1 MLRVCFAEDAP
12 LVLLRFLGEEA
23 TVVVKALCVLSSR
36 PIILEGGS
44 TFNMLVEG
52 AAVANATTL
61 DGALLLLGVVHYIF
75 NQRVSRAVRSRMFVF
90 YLSRLIIGLPA
101 ESTADAQRN
110 LAELQ

>member
-61 DGALLLLGVVHYIF
+61 DGALLLLATGGGALYIQSAGVTGGAFQNVCFLFVASHYWPAGGVDC
-75 NQRVSRAVRSRMFVF
+75 RRSEKSR
-90 YLSRLIIGLPA
+90 
-101 ESTADAQRN
+101 
-110 LAELQ
+110 